1 MTAATPRYRRMN
13 PIVMRYETPILLT
26 IVNIFK
32 LVHSQNEQCA
42 CIEYLKLGD
51 PACGSGGMFVQA
63 ARYMH
68 RHNQSADEQMQ
79 FRC

>member
-1 MTAATPRYRRMN
+1 MYAAATAMPRYGQMN

-51 PACGSGGMFVQA
+51 CWV
-63 ARYMH
+63 
-68 RHNQSADEQMQ
+68 
-79 FRC
+79 